1 MTFLSTVVKL
11 LSSCWVWKMTM
22 DKGLISPK
30 ESGRKRHKLSEVK
43 SKVCRTAVEEID
55 AKINIPEVF

>member
-1 MTFLSTVVKL
+1 
-11 LSSCWVWKMTM
+11 M
-22 DKGLISPK
+22 DEGLISPK

-43 SKVCRTAVEEID
+43 SKVCCTAVEEID